1 MREVHLNCA
10 SGCQARRP
18 GYGTGRPT
26 APADLRHGP
35 QTYNTTVPWFIR
47 HNLRGHTNACF
58 GVFDIAGKGI
68 AEAGIPD
75 TAMSSVEIHII
86 AGVVR
91 RGRPDVRQAP
101 PVSSYVRRY
110 RVSKWRLRTLDRRI
124 IETTLTLIHAVIPAD
139 KFEQYSLRLKA
150 RFEGWITSHAPNE
163 PIATTSLASAFAQ
176 DVSDNNWPYFV
187 SRGELLSDSAITFGA
202 RIVRY
207 EEAHVPWWV
216 WDSMKTQPK
225 YTDALTAEEMA
236 RCRGAPSVGVGRMQ
250 PVVREPHHRSP
261 WEGFASPDLE
271 HERRLTFVTQD
282 PGRLQANGPGG
293 PPGVIGADAGE
304 RSDSDSDAAAGSRG
318 ADLPACCC
326 CYERKP
332 MCMLS
337 CGHMCCSAC
346 IDQGVRVT
354 KKRSCFLCKAE
365 WTFCRAV
372 DTSSVQPDIVC
383 VECNKPRV
391 YIMICGHAT
400 CGCSTRVCPTCNTG
414 PTVRVFM

>member
-1 MREVHLNCA
+1 
-10 SGCQARRP
+10 
-18 GYGTGRPT
+18 
-26 APADLRHGP
+26 
-35 QTYNTTVPWFIR
+35 
-47 HNLRGHTNACF
+47 
-58 GVFDIAGKGI
+58 
-68 AEAGIPD
+68 
-75 TAMSSVEIHII
+75 
-86 AGVVR
+86 
-91 RGRPDVRQAP
+91 
-101 PVSSYVRRY
+101 
-110 RVSKWRLRTLDRRI
+110 
-124 IETTLTLIHAVIPAD
+124 
-139 KFEQYSLRLKA
+139 
-150 RFEGWITSHAPNE
+150 
-163 PIATTSLASAFAQ
+163 
-176 DVSDNNWPYFV
+176 
-187 SRGELLSDSAITFGA
+187 
-202 RIVRY
+202 
-207 EEAHVPWWV
+207 
-216 WDSMKTQPK
+216 MKTQPK

-304 RSDSDSDAAAGSRG
+304 RSDSDAAAGSRG

-365 WTFCRAV
+365 WTFCRAARHCLRR
-372 DTSSVQPDIVC
+372 VQ
-383 VECNKPRV
+383 
-391 YIMICGHAT
+391 
-400 CGCSTRVCPTCNTG
+400 
-414 PTVRVFM
+414 